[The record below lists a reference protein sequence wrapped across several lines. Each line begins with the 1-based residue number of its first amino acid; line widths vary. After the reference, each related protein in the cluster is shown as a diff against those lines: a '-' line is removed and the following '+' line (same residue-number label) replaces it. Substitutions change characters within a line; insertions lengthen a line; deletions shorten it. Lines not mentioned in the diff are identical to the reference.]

1 MRIEV
6 KPKYLYI
13 FIFKDKQKRKIKKFK
28 NGFHKKKVFEKVI
41 LENTFVLENLWILIK
56 PEYSRTLKNLE
67 PLYMQNPES

>member
-13 FIFKDKQKRKIKKFK
+13 FIFKDIQKRKISTTK

-67 PLYMQNPES
+67 PLYMQNLES